1 MKKNPARLE
10 DKLNGLLVAVL
21 VAVALCAVVDIA
33 GGDLRTPAAE
43 SAPALVAALTP
54 GQAR

>member
-33 GGDLRTPAAE
+33 GGDLRTPSAE